1 MPFKN
6 AKQPSYVLYL
16 NQSLTDIE
24 RFRSN
29 KSAPSSYRSILAIDT
44 TFSIYWSALCY
55 PNDLSES
62 TQRRVD
68 ITLVSWTSSYS
79 PASREKRFFILVA
92 SSQKGNRLS
101 KDLAIIGTDEC
112 RELLDKKNL
121 NNFHSRPDKQNE
133 SLMIFLVIHS
143 FEKRKDRYKVNLRR
157 SLIIVTKNLKTSGT
171 KSKRTIQ

>member
-68 ITLVSWTSSYS
+68 MLTLTRSWTSSYS
-79 PASREKRFFILVA
+79 SASREKRFFILVA
-92 SSQKGNRLS
+92 SSQKR
-101 KDLAIIGTDEC
+101 
-112 RELLDKKNL
+112 
-121 NNFHSRPDKQNE
+121 
-133 SLMIFLVIHS
+133 
-143 FEKRKDRYKVNLRR
+143 
-157 SLIIVTKNLKTSGT
+157 
-171 KSKRTIQ
+171 